1 MSRAEQYLNGSMP
14 RLANRPMKRS
24 AGSSVS
30 REAAAGYPDHGV
42 VAAGRS
48 VASLAVYRRVWA
60 REGAILSL
68 AALCAR
74 DEELIAAA
82 MIVHEALRGRAAC
95 VAQGAPYDGAFGL
108 GGRTARRRGAWL
120 RSPTARRPPRSVQVW
135 IIPRSVEHGVQHR
148 LESGQG
154 LVPGP
159 LEVGIGVEFVHETRV
174 QQ

>member
-120 RSPTARRPPRSVQVW
+120 RSPTARRPPVPFRSGLSPAQSNTVSS
-135 IIPRSVEHGVQHR
+135 IASKAGRALSPALSR
-148 LESGQG
+148 LGSG
-154 LVPGP
+154 
-159 LEVGIGVEFVHETRV
+159 
-174 QQ
+174 